1 MGQMAISLKTVA
13 LLDSEPSTI
22 WVWILN
28 SQLFDLAKDILQWRS
43 CGIHLPHVGQL
54 S

>member
-13 LLDSEPSTI
+13 LILN
-22 WVWILN
+22 ILN